1 MLDTDT
7 IGGSGWYHCI
17 FFHSFTQRTS
27 NRFEIPND
35 PADFILAFSPPVI
48 NVLPLKYNAQN
59 GN

>member
-1 MLDTDT
+1 MVA
-7 IGGSGWYHCI
+7 GGI
-17 FFHSFTQRTS
+17 TVFFFHSFTQRTS